1 MSSDWILHPGTW
13 SAVLGTLSALDC
25 EILVPLIS
33 HPQQIQPFFL
43 ILSTFLTSYINT
55 LTKIHMLW
63 AIGSHCTFH
72 LTIKIHQHNRL
83 REFVNRLNENQIQKQ
98 ISMQTGFDCCFS
110 CNAIIQTS
118 LGVAMFKK
126 HF

>member
-33 HPQQIQPFFL
+33 HPQRIQPFFL

-55 LTKIHMLW
+55 SCFRLLVVIVH
-63 AIGSHCTFH
+63 FH

-83 REFVNRLNENQIQKQ
+83 REFVNRFNENQIQKQ

>member
-25 EILVPLIS
+25 EILGPLIS

-55 LTKIHMLW
+55 LTKIHMLS
-63 AIGSHCTFH
+63 AIGSHCA
-72 LTIKIHQHNRL
+72 LPLDN
-83 REFVNRLNENQIQKQ
+83 
-98 ISMQTGFDCCFS
+98 
-110 CNAIIQTS
+110 
-118 LGVAMFKK
+118 
-126 HF
+126 

>member
-13 SAVLGTLSALDC
+13 SAVLGTWSALDC

-63 AIGSHCTFH
+63 AIGSHCA
-72 LTIKIHQHNRL
+72 LPLDN
-83 REFVNRLNENQIQKQ
+83 
-98 ISMQTGFDCCFS
+98 
-110 CNAIIQTS
+110 
-118 LGVAMFKK
+118 
-126 HF
+126 